1 MEDISNRQ
9 IISFQESYA
18 AIESY
23 LAHDGLLAGV
33 AASLLGS
40 IDSLAAHVGLEIA
53 EHRIQLVLLERLAL
67 SRMIE
72 MGRVSLG
79 DVDASLRALGGQR
92 ALRALGSL
100 VRLRVRRV
108 GHRLVLMGAAIDL
121 QRHVDRRVE
130 RVEIRVTTLY
140 SRN

>member
-1 MEDISNRQ
+1 
-9 IISFQESYA
+9 
-18 AIESY
+18 
-23 LAHDGLLAGV
+23 
-33 AASLLGS
+33 
-40 IDSLAAHVGLEIA
+40 
-53 EHRIQLVLLERLAL
+53 
-67 SRMIE
+67 

-108 GHRLVLMGAAIDL
+108 GHRLMLMGAAINL

-140 SRN
+140 PRN

>member
-1 MEDISNRQ
+1 MEDISNRR

-18 AIESY
+18 AIEGY

-140 SRN
+140 PRN